1 MELIDYIN
9 FWLLCVLCLLAVVGE
24 KLQSSMGES
33 CNSKDGGG
41 TEKNP
46 RTFFFLTS
54 DLSWLKG
61 KYCFEVTARIS
72 ALSYSKVVAEQLTP
86 ASGSV

>member
-9 FWLLCVLCLLAVVGE
+9 FWLLCVLCLPAVVGQ

-33 CNSKDGGG
+33 CNSKDGG

-46 RTFFFLTS
+46 RTFFFFTS

-72 ALSYSKVVAEQLTP
+72 ALSYFKVVAEQLTP

>member
-1 MELIDYIN
+1 MELNDYIN
-9 FWLLCVLCLLAVVGE
+9 FWLLCVLCLPAVVGQ

-33 CNSKDGGG
+33 CNSKDGDG
-41 TEKNP
+41 TEKILG
-46 RTFFFLTS
+46 FFFFTS
-54 DLSWLKG
+54 ELSWLKG

-72 ALSYSKVVAEQLTP
+72 ALSYFKLVAEQLTP

>member
-9 FWLLCVLCLLAVVGE
+9 FWLLCVLCLPAVVGQ

-33 CNSKDGGG
+33 CNSKVGDG

-46 RTFFFLTS
+46 RIFFTS
-54 DLSWLKG
+54 ELSWLKG

-72 ALSYSKVVAEQLTP
+72 ALSYFKLVAEQLTP